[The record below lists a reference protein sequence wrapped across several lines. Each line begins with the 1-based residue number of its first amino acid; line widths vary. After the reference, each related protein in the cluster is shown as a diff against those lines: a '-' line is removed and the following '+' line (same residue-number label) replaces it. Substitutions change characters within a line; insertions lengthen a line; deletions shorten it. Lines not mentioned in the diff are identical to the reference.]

1 MTCGYRYTPEPTEQ
15 GYPNMVRL
23 AAIRMYVDGGN
34 LRRIARYLG
43 VSHQSI
49 ANWVNEHASQLP
61 PSPLPDTVSDLEMD
75 ELFTFINHKKTRR
88 S

>member
-1 MTCGYRYTPEPTEQ
+1 MQCGYRYTPQPTEQ
-15 GYPNMVRL
+15 GYPEIVRL

-49 ANWVNEHASQLP
+49 ANWVKGHAAQLP
-61 PSPLPDTVSDLEMD
+61 PAPLPDSVSDIEMD
-75 ELFTFINHKKTRR
+75 ELFTFIQHKKTRR